1 MNKTVL
7 TGIICFAAGAA
18 TVAFAPRERLPL
30 PLEAKLTS
38 QGREI
43 VRDLE
48 QKLNTLDYADVL
60 AEQTKILQALA
71 QKQPDLAQAET
82 YAAVLREKQAEL
94 QSAALRAEIGEIA
107 KMPLSDREAYR
118 AYRLKNKEALK
129 RQILLLP
136 LLIEADLEPS
146 GDRPRDKIFRKIGKI
161 Q

>member
-18 TVAFAPRERLPL
+18 TVAFAPRERAAL

-118 AYRLKNKEALK
+118 AYRLKNKETLK
-129 RQILLLP
+129 RQILLIP
-136 LLIEADLEPS
+136 LLIGADLEQS
-146 GDRPRDKIFRKIGKI
+146 GARPRDKIFRKIGKI

>member
-1 MNKTVL
+1 M
-7 TGIICFAAGAA
+7 
-18 TVAFAPRERLPL
+18 
-30 PLEAKLTS
+30 
-38 QGREI
+38 
-43 VRDLE
+43 
-48 QKLNTLDYADVL
+48 
-60 AEQTKILQALA
+60 
-71 QKQPDLAQAET
+71 AQAET

-129 RQILLLP
+129 RQILLIP